1 MYLNKDFYNWQ
12 ELYNT
17 VRKLVIIFND
27 KARLYKESFQDD
39 KDMSYLNL
47 DQTEKVQKSKRKR

>member
-39 KDMSYLNL
+39 KDMSYDTLI
-47 DQTEKVQKSKRKR
+47 